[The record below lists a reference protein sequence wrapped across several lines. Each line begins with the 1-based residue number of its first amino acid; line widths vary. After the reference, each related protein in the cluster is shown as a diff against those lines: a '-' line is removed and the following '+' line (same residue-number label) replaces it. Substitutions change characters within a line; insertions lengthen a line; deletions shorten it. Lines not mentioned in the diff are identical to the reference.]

1 MSSDDLTGR
10 EQLEELHDVIASTNM
25 IVVGIRHA
33 NVASAL
39 KTICDANQL
48 TDSERKLLEEL
59 LLRIE
64 GAEMS
69 KLHTTE
75 CSAYAIAVPAD
86 VPCGCGKAMWTL
98 RRI

>member
-1 MSSDDLTGR
+1 
-10 EQLEELHDVIASTNM
+10 M

-39 KTICDANQL
+39 KTICDAFITKSACSYNANQL